1 MLRALFSERSGVE
14 DDSDAGILESQIPI
28 LENVLNG
35 TGTDVPAAYHTPG
48 TSDMHGYEFQEND
61 WTKRLCGGLQVM
73 LGRDVVTYIAEDSYR
88 FLFKIVQSARTGL
101 PSEHATCYPFKGSP
115 DITLQGRALIET
127 EASSLEEP
135 SSSSE
140 EESIEFKRQRSEIAL
155 YPAKLGEI
163 LA

>member
-1 MLRALFSERSGVE
+1 MLRALFSDKRSE

-28 LENVLNG
+28 LENVTALVLMCQRH
-35 TGTDVPAAYHTPG
+35 TIHLAHQICMDTD
-48 TSDMHGYEFQEND
+48 EFQEND

-73 LGRDVVTYIAEDSYR
+73 LGRDVVTYTACR

-127 EASSLEEP
+127 EASSLVEP

-140 EESIEFKRQRSEIAL
+140 EESIEFKRQSSEIAL
-155 YPAKLGEI
+155 YPAKLGEL